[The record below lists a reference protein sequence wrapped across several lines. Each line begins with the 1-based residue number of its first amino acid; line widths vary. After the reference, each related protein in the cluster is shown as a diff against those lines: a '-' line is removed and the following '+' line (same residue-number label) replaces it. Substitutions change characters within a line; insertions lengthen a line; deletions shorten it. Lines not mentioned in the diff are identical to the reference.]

1 MVLTKLQHWFS
12 LHWIEHCCNKFIDLE
27 AFKKFEKMDFEISK
41 NSKRWAFEKVD
52 LKALEKFYM
61 D

>member
-12 LHWIEHCCNKFIDLE
+12 VYWIEHCRNEFIDLE
-27 AFKKFEKMDFEISK
+27 AFKKFEKMGFEISK

-52 LKALEKFYM
+52 LVALEKFYM